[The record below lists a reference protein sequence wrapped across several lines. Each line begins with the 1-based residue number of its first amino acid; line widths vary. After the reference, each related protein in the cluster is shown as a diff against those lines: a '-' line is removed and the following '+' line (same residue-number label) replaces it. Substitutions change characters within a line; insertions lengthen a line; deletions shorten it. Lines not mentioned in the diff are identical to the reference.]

1 MAFEEKR
8 RLSQGL
14 GSLAGDK
21 LGVVMEIIAESQ
33 HFDSV
38 RPFAICCTGCNIL
51 GDWLFLVASPW
62 ECMFAAELCFPAIVQ
77 PLRVSFC
84 LFQPLAFPLTAGLVL
99 WPPTAVIFRGI
110 PQSAA
115 MLHCHIID
123 CLHLKALRV
132 WVRGAAG

>member
-38 RPFAICCTGCNIL
+38 RLLAVTCMSSKTLATCSCLATLQL
-51 GDWLFLVASPW
+51 GA
-62 ECMFAAELCFPAIVQ
+62 
-77 PLRVSFC
+77 C
-84 LFQPLAFPLTAGLVL
+84 LSRQL
-99 WPPTAVIFRGI
+99 
-110 PQSAA
+110 
-115 MLHCHIID
+115 
-123 CLHLKALRV
+123 
-132 WVRGAAG
+132 

>member
-38 RPFAICCTGCNIL
+38 SPSARTCIGCQYL
-51 GDWLFLVASPW
+51 GNLL
-62 ECMFAAELCFPAIVQ
+62 CM
-77 PLRVSFC
+77 
-84 LFQPLAFPLTAGLVL
+84 
-99 WPPTAVIFRGI
+99 
-110 PQSAA
+110 
-115 MLHCHIID
+115 
-123 CLHLKALRV
+123 
-132 WVRGAAG
+132 

>member
-38 RPFAICCTGCNIL
+38 SPSAI
-51 GDWLFLVASPW
+51 
-62 ECMFAAELCFPAIVQ
+62 
-77 PLRVSFC
+77 
-84 LFQPLAFPLTAGLVL
+84 
-99 WPPTAVIFRGI
+99 
-110 PQSAA
+110 
-115 MLHCHIID
+115 
-123 CLHLKALRV
+123 
-132 WVRGAAG
+132 

>member
-38 RPFAICCTGCNIL
+38 RPSATCCISCEAL
-51 GDWLFLVASPW
+51 GDQVAWWHIHGHRCSLR
-62 ECMFAAELCFPAIVQ
+62 LCQ
-77 PLRVSFC
+77 LLRQWS
-84 LFQPLAFPLTAGLVL
+84 
-99 WPPTAVIFRGI
+99 
-110 PQSAA
+110 
-115 MLHCHIID
+115 H
-123 CLHLKALRV
+123 
-132 WVRGAAG
+132 